1 MTNQSNTIATATPAI
16 STAASPK
23 TAAPMTAGPIGTT
36 ASEHG
41 ANAKKLLLQDI
52 RVKWGKFSEQELGAL
67 QSNEDLVDQLVAKY
81 GLAKEAAKRDADA
94 MLKGRNL

>member
-1 MTNQSNTIATATPAI
+1 M
-16 STAASPK
+16 
-23 TAAPMTAGPIGTT
+23 
-36 ASEHG
+36 ASEQG

-81 GLAKEAAKRDADA
+81 GLEKDAAQRDADA
-94 MLKGRNL
+94 MLKGRSL

>member
-1 MTNQSNTIATATPAI
+1 MTNQPTTIATATPAI
-16 STAASPK
+16 STAVSPK
-23 TAAPMTAGPIGTT
+23 TAAPMTTGPIGTM
-36 ASEHG
+36 ASEQG

-52 RVKWGKFSEQELGAL
+52 RVKWGKFSEQELDAL

-81 GLAKEAAKRDADA
+81 GLAKEAAQRDADA